1 MQDKL
6 AKQSFYFII
15 NPVSG
20 KGKLVKKVIHI
31 LEKYLIDNKINYHFH
46 YTEEKGHAKR
56 IAKEL
61 GRRPNVHAIV
71 VVGGDGTF
79 HEVINGL
86 YPTQIPVGYIPTG
99 SGNDYAREMGISKKD
114 PIKTLEKIL
123 KMEIKEIDIAKIND
137 EFFINVT
144 GIGLDGLVARL
155 SNQSR
160 LKAYLGKLIY
170 VYSLIKGL
178 FKFKAKEMDFTIDG
192 KIHHFRKVWL
202 VAIANGRYYGGGM
215 AICPKADI
223 RDGKLD
229 ICVVSNVSL
238 IEILFIFPLVFLG
251 KHIYHPSVK
260 MYRGET
266 VSIHLKESIDAQ
278 TDGETFV
285 VKQVEGEILKKRLYI
300 I

>member
-6 AKQSFYFII
+6 EKRSFYFII

-31 LEKYLIDNKINYHFH
+31 LEKYLIDHRIDYHFY
-46 YTEEKGHAKR
+46 YTEEKGHAKK

-61 GRRPNVHAIV
+61 VRNYNVRAIV

-86 YPTQIPVGYIPTG
+86 YPAQIPVGYIPTG

-114 PIKTLEKIL
+114 PIRTLKNIL

-144 GIGLDGLVARL
+144 GVGLDGLVARL
-155 SNQSR
+155 SNQSV

-178 FKFKAKEMDFTIDG
+178 FKFKPREMDFTIDG
-192 KIHHFRKVWL
+192 KTYHFRKVWL

-215 AICPKADI
+215 AICPKADNK
-223 RDGKLD
+223 DGKLD
-229 ICVVSNVSL
+229 ICIVSNVSL

-251 KHIYHPSVK
+251 KHIYHPNVK
-260 MYRGET
+260 IYRGET
-266 VSIHLKESIDAQ
+266 VSIHLKENIDAQ
-278 TDGETFV
+278 TDGETFMA
-285 VKQVEGEILKKRLYI
+285 KQLEGEILKNKLYI
-300 I
+300 V